1 MNANDGVLFEIVS
14 LKLLNNRS
22 DLFVETVYAFE
33 ISGPITS
40 GYRVI
45 WIVRRN
51 YDLLFGD
58 VFRKIEASV
67 RLSGID
73 LSKEWLVFD

>member
-1 MNANDGVLFEIVS
+1 MDDGVLFEIVI
-14 LKLLNNRS
+14 LKLLNDGSN
-22 DLFVETVYAFE
+22 LFVETVYAFE
-33 ISGPITS
+33 ISSPITS
-40 GYRVI
+40 GYRVF

-58 VFRKIEASV
+58 VFRRIEASV
-67 RLSGID
+67 GLPGVD